1 MSLLTVDR
9 AYTNLLTELQR
20 PGSQP
25 LQAIFSAVPH
35 YLSQLPLPHP
45 SQLTAFVISSPLWQP
60 LSIDSASSLTTAFR
74 SAVHLKQSNLKN
86 REGSWFSRSPEVLL
100 GEWASAVLKGV
111 NRGEAQLRLVILG
124 GILLGLEDLRN
135 DDLREGNRTRER
147 VERQTVIACAEVLEA
162 MLTLDDAWKSEPAD
176 AETKGDEPSLSP
188 MSSMGNA

>member
-1 MSLLTVDR
+1 M
-9 AYTNLLTELQR
+9 
-20 PGSQP
+20 
-25 LQAIFSAVPH
+25 
-35 YLSQLPLPHP
+35 
-45 SQLTAFVISSPLWQP
+45 
-60 LSIDSASSLTTAFR
+60 
-74 SAVHLKQSNLKN
+74 
-86 REGSWFSRSPEVLL
+86 
-100 GEWASAVLKGV
+100 